1 MLSIS
6 GQTRYLVIQKV
17 CPSMKLHMSSKQRKS
32 VSSSGSMKKTQSA
45 KKYST
50 ISSILDFHQ
59 SSSLGMHMLRC
70 VQVQIN
76 QRMVDSLR
84 LLEYLAIIMVSH
96 GLQQGQEDIH
106 LVEILLEAITIQIVV
121 KVVVEVMAVDH
132 IHLKDG
138 LPPMVLAC
146 LLLVLEVVE
155 VVVMDLEALITLV
168 AVHMGL
174 LVLDVAQT

>member
-1 MLSIS
+1 
-6 GQTRYLVIQKV
+6 
-17 CPSMKLHMSSKQRKS
+17 MKLHMSSKQRKS

-45 KKYST
+45 KNYRT

-70 VQVQIN
+70 GQVQIN

-84 LLEYLAIIMVSH
+84 LLEYLAIIMESH
-96 GLQQGQEDIH
+96 GLRQGQEDIH
-106 LVEILLEAITIQIVV
+106 LVEILLEATTIQIVV
-121 KVVVEVMAVDH
+121 KVVEVMAVDR
-132 IHLKDG
+132 IHLKEG

-155 VVVMDLEALITLV
+155 VVVMDLEALITLM